1 MFELSHFS
9 SPPAVLTL
17 RGGENQSTGR
27 PPLPTPRG
35 LPLLLLLVPTRP
47 VLHSLNIRLGR
58 IARTHSRENET
69 PSRIVENG
77 QWEPMQAHTRAP
89 RLDSSIASVS
99 VRSSWGYTA
108 LPGRSRVQSILTVAD
123 HEYLIA
129 CGSTLSFYRDGD
141 NKTSRMLMPQVADT
155 CNATMMTL
163 SNDSSQLAVG
173 FNKKGGEV
181 VVDTYRAVLYLYDV
195 KSQSTGIPS
204 KPRVLEYVHVPPS
217 PGANTT
223 AADFLE
229 EEQHKFVCAAFS
241 NDNVLLACATNI
253 ISVGCLIFDTAKGEI
268 MIHVPTTAAVSFVS
282 FNPRDAQKLCTL
294 GDKSM
299 FHLWRL
305 ASKNV
310 HPSPIHGLTKASQYT
325 CQVWLDGQEARI
337 IAGSTDGFLV
347 IVQGTE
353 QLQPPTYAFGAPGQS
368 GAMPSKVA
376 SLLNRG
382 DYVVA
387 VSEYNYFAIFEI
399 KRFSASGAHAA
410 TAVLIPLG
418 ICKVSDVDA
427 ITGMQWAIKVSTS
440 SLQHSF
446 VSVIASQSALCVL
459 DLKAD
464 TLGSKAGI
472 DTGSAVGPSV
482 NSGRATGGNDLLL
495 QAPVVVRTFKSD
507 RHMANFHHGPINSF
521 ALSKRNCTFVTASDE
536 DESVRVR
543 NFSHPN
549 GPCQVTKYFSEFKNQ
564 ISNFVDIH
572 PTGLFLASACEDEAV
587 EFMITE
593 NSIGAVRR
601 IPVKMPL
608 SLPNGQPFVNTQ
620 HVSLVRYSHSGN
632 LLAVVTGKHVR
643 IFDMLR
649 LQVSSTDLTGSPTT
663 VMFLMDNTAPIL
675 DIAFSAD
682 DKRVFTAAADG
693 FVYSWLV
700 GESVRSGEFNCKG
713 VPATKI
719 AVDEDGLIAVVFESE
734 TEAPTVAN
742 RRGISRVSIGPS
754 SGKKSLVNARAKP
767 SSVRKIQN
775 SSSKDA
781 AAAVLLSGGDIHTDA
796 ASTDSTGVAVV
807 LGAGVAVGATQRFL
821 MTWEGNVTVSGGESI
836 FLESPVSAIA
846 LGTIDAPMK
855 KRICVLGLADGR
867 VLVSLLPFPLHTIS
881 PTVVTV
887 ATLSSP
893 DSSYLDESQCKIL
906 QLHKDAVSCVA
917 IAPTGLWIFTT
928 GRDGAVHML
937 STSMRARDM
946 VELPEKLTVRE
957 NDFILTE
964 KEQLNSLR
972 ERIGDIESVITE
984 LKRDSERTITKLT
997 ESALET
1003 KTGLETR
1010 LKREVKQR
1018 DDIILRGR
1026 EDMLKST
1033 RQLHEEIKHIKVEHA
1048 REISEL
1054 ESMYERKL
1062 SKESL
1067 YLENMRQAYDE
1078 FVLHARMDM
1087 TDLKKEVEQ
1096 EKEHVN
1102 QKQNVTFKEME
1113 KQKTALLLYVDFV
1126 NARNKELLNSQE
1138 DRQDEERGRFKEE
1151 MSEAMK
1157 LVEKSQKEGRSD
1169 IATLSIQ
1176 NGKLKH
1182 TVNAKEDDI
1191 LRLQSDLGW
1200 ANDRIKKLETAVLEA
1215 AVDMKKKADLAE
1227 RWEFKVGETQQ
1238 QISELER

>member
-1 MFELSHFS
+1 MHS
-9 SPPAVLTL
+9 S
-17 RGGENQSTGR
+17 RG
-27 PPLPTPRG
+27 
-35 LPLLLLLVPTRP
+35 
-47 VLHSLNIRLGR
+47 
-58 IARTHSRENET
+58 
-69 PSRIVENG
+69 
-77 QWEPMQAHTRAP
+77 P
-89 RLDSSIASVS
+89 RLDSCIASVS
-99 VRSSWGYTA
+99 VRSSWGYAA

-141 NKTSRMLMPQVADT
+141 NKTTKMLMPQVADT
-155 CNATMMTL
+155 CSATMMTL

-173 FNKKGGEV
+173 FKKMGGD
-181 VVDTYRAVLYLYDV
+181 VDVYRAVLYLYDI
-195 KSQSTGIPS
+195 KSQYTGIPS
-204 KPRVLEYVHVPPS
+204 KPRVLEYTHVPPS
-217 PGANTT
+217 LGAT
-223 AADFLE
+223 ATAPDLLE
-229 EEQHKFVCAAFS
+229 EEQHQFVRAAFS
-241 NDNVLLACATNI
+241 NDNVFLVCATNI
-253 ISVGCLIFDTAKGEI
+253 VSVGCLVFDTAKGEI
-268 MIHVPTTAAVSFVS
+268 VIRVPTMAAVSFLS

-294 GDKSM
+294 GERCM
-299 FHLWRL
+299 FQLWRL

-310 HPSPIHGLTKASQYT
+310 HPSPIHGLTKSSEYT
-325 CQVWLDGQEARI
+325 CQVWLDGPEARI
-337 IAGSTDGFLV
+337 IAGSADGFLV

-353 QLQPPTYAFGAPGQS
+353 QLQPPTYAFGAPGQV
-368 GAMPSKVA
+368 GAMPSKIA

-410 TAVLIPLG
+410 TAVLIPFG
-418 ICKVSDVDA
+418 VCKVSDVDA
-427 ITGMQWAIKVSTS
+427 ITGMQWAIKASTS

-446 VSVIASQSALCVL
+446 VSVIASQSALCML

-472 DTGSAVGPSV
+472 DTGSAAGPSV
-482 NSGRATGGNDLLL
+482 TISGRAAANDLL
-495 QAPVVVRTFKSD
+495 QTPVVLRTVKSD
-507 RHMANFHHGPINSF
+507 KHMANFHHGSINSF
-521 ALSKRNCTFVTASDE
+521 ALSKRNCTFVTASNE

-543 NFSHPN
+543 NFSIPN

-564 ISNFVDIH
+564 FPNFVDIH

-587 EFMITE
+587 EFIITE

-608 SLPNGQPFVNTQ
+608 TLPNGQPFVNTQ

-632 LLAVVTGKHVR
+632 LLAVVTGKYVR

-700 GESVRSGEFNCKG
+700 GESTRSGEFNCKG

-719 AVDEDGLIAVVFESE
+719 AVDEDGLIVVVFESE
-734 TEAPTVAN
+734 ADAPGQAN
-742 RRGISRVSIGPS
+742 RRGSMRVSIGPS
-754 SGKKSLVNARAKP
+754 SGKKSLVNARTKQ
-767 SSVRKIQN
+767 SSIRKSAN
-775 SSSKDA
+775 FSKYAAAALFAVGDLHTDA
-781 AAAVLLSGGDIHTDA
+781 AAA
-796 ASTDSTGVAVV
+796 TDSTSVV
-807 LGAGVAVGATQRFL
+807 TAGAGATGGAAQRFL
-821 MTWEGNVTVSGGESI
+821 MTWEGNVTVNGGESI

-846 LGTIDAPMK
+846 LGTIDAPLK
-855 KRICVLGLADGR
+855 KRVCVLGLVDGR
-867 VLVSLLPFPLHTIS
+867 VLVSVLPFPLQAIAP
-881 PTVVTV
+881 PTVTM
-887 ATLSSP
+887 SP
-893 DSSYLDESQCKIL
+893 PDQSISSYLDESHCKIL
-906 QLHKDAVSCVA
+906 QLHKDAVSCVS
-917 IAPTGLWIFTT
+917 IAPTGLWIFTA

-946 VELPEKLTVRE
+946 IELPEKTTVRE

-972 ERIGDIESVITE
+972 ERIGDIETVITE
-984 LKRDSERTITKLT
+984 LKRDSERTISKLT
-997 ESALET
+997 ESSLET
-1003 KTGLETR
+1003 KTGLESR

-1033 RQLHEEIKHIKVEHA
+1033 RQLHEEIKQIKVDHA

-1087 TDLKKEVEQ
+1087 TDLKNEVEQ
-1096 EKEHVN
+1096 EKEQVN
-1102 QKQNVTFKEME
+1102 QKQSVTFKEME

-1126 NARNKELLNSQE
+1126 NERNKELLNAQE
-1138 DRQDEERGRFKEE
+1138 ERQEEERGRFKEE
-1151 MSEAMK
+1151 ISEALK

-1182 TVNAKEDDI
+1182 TVTAKEDDI

-1200 ANDRIKKLETAVLEA
+1200 ANDRIKKLEMAVQEA
-1215 AVDMKKKADLAE
+1215 AVDMKKKAVLTE